1 MRLVRV
7 GVLLAQSLVMAIWHH
22 HGLLWTKPADL
33 GPTFS
38 REGPSSQLGV
48 AQHDSTAD
56 RKQISMA
63 WSGLA
68 QKKGLVEKGFKSLGW
83 NSNRVIGLSVLCCC
97 FQHVL
102 FYFQQNKINKGIFEF
117 LDIGRYRMSGQVEQS
132 LDPQRSRSPNSRNKK
147 NVKANEPWP
156 IND

>member
-22 HGLLWTKPADL
+22 RGLLWTKPAHL

-83 NSNRVIGLSVLCCC
+83 NSNRIIGLSVLCCC
-97 FQHVL
+97 FQQVL
-102 FYFQQNKINKGIFEF
+102 FYFQQNKINKGLFEF
-117 LDIGRYRMSGQVEQS
+117 LDIGWVDKWNRVWTHKTHKEAEVPTAAIRKMWKQMNHDQ
-132 LDPQRSRSPNSRNKK
+132 
-147 NVKANEPWP
+147 
-156 IND
+156 